1 MSQKNYSKG
10 RDQSA
15 SPSKY
20 RSPVVATVGST
31 NRGWVRLG
39 AFILLCVALLGG
51 RFISF
56 SRSADQTAP
65 STVQT
70 PEVEG
75 NAALAVVMAAL
86 SYDRLRLIGGTGHW
100 FHLLERLLPLTVQ
113 LSQNVWSRGSQG
125 GELFIVFQ
133 EKWSCEDLDGF
144 SAFLLA
150 TVISGGLFDA
160 VTIGYAGSVTISA
173 DGVQPLVVAHSFVA
187 SQRLELDPTR
197 TRALRDVP
205 LSTAP
210 GNASLP
216 RTRVFRELFHVSWD
230 FAAKKK
236 YNMVTLPA
244 WELFHQA
251 VNRSCP
257 SADHSAAALPVSN
270 EAALHDHLSEPPRR
284 LAKKLYKWRNGTSFA
299 PPRVVPQHLSLG
311 PRVVIYQ
318 RDVSRR
324 LLHARRLASKLELLL
339 SDGGALS
346 KKGAP
351 AGNDSSNSSLRQQ
364 RRATWRVELLTHSS
378 TRPPCDLVSALR
390 SATVLITPHGFQSIL
405 LLFQPRHSLLV
416 ELHPALYFKP
426 EVFGLVQAGLR
437 HTLGSQRLYLAGQ
450 SQLRTWYMWLIS
462 AVMSLL
468 PLRDAGFCT
477 GNALCRYLARLQAV
491 EMDESF
497 LRSLSTFILKTFPLI
512 H

>member
-1 MSQKNYSKG
+1 MSQLSTKYSKG
-10 RDQSA
+10 RLESA

-20 RSPVVATVGST
+20 RAPGASVAST
-31 NRGWVRLG
+31 NRGWARLG
-39 AFILLCVALLGG
+39 AFILLCITLLGA
-51 RFISF
+51 RFFISF
-56 SRSADQTAP
+56 SRPAQVAS

-70 PEVEG
+70 PEEG
-75 NAALAVVMAAL
+75 TGNEALAVVMAAL

-113 LSQNVWSRGSQG
+113 LSQNVWSRGSRG

-150 TVISGGLFDA
+150 TVISGGTFDT
-160 VTIGYAGSVTISA
+160 VTIGYAGSVVVSA
-173 DGVQPLVVAHSFVA
+173 DGAQPLVVATSFVA
-187 SQRLELDPTR
+187 SQRLELDTTR
-197 TRALRDVP
+197 SRAFRDVP
-205 LSTAP
+205 LSTAHA
-210 GNASLP
+210 NASLP
-216 RTRVFRELFHVSWD
+216 RTRMFRELSHVSWD

-244 WELFHQA
+244 WELFQQA

-257 SADHSAAALPVSN
+257 SADHSEAVLAVSN
-270 EAALHDHLSEPPRR
+270 EAAPHDHLSEPPRR

-299 PPRVVPQHLSLG
+299 PPRIVPQPLSLG

-339 SDGGALS
+339 SDGDA
-346 KKGAP
+346 KTEKGAS
-351 AGNDSSNSSLRQQ
+351 NDSSSLRSK
-364 RRATWRVELLTHSS
+364 RRTSWRVELLTHSS

-491 EMDESF
+491 EMDEPF
-497 LRSLSTFILKTFPLI
+497 LSNLSTFILKTFPLI
-512 H
+512 R